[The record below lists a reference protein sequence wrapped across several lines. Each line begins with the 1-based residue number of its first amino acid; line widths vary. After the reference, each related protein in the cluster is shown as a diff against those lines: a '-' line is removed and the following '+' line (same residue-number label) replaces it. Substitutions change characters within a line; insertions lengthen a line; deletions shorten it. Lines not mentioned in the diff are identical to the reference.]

1 MSRGAKLQPARPRSH
16 TTLINEV
23 TSFCRVQW
31 RTHCYFVLIN
41 ANDTIICAHYDAN
54 DNCVCDLE
62 VFKCKRVKG
71 LLICCWPPQSEG
83 RKSLLA
89 NRFFLSYCVHML
101 FPLLEL
107 WPFMHM
113 HTHPTCSHCWNCG
126 HLCTCTP
133 TPLFFYGYSSFWDVH
148 IDSVVADFTCNY
160 MHICIAI
167 MSKKG
172 RKHRTN

>member
-31 RTHCYFVLIN
+31 RTHCYFVLTCIN

-89 NRFFLSYCVHML
+89 NRFLSYCVHML

-113 HTHPTCSHCWNCG
+113 HTHPT
-126 HLCTCTP
+126 
-133 TPLFFYGYSSFWDVH
+133 FFYGYSSIWDVH